1 MLFRHGEAVYGA
13 LEQQVR
19 VELAADKEPG
29 LLLQH
34 LGQHGE
40 EAVDDVRP
48 VRQAGCGLDVA
59 GEERKKFKSDK
70 LLHFAHWP

>member
-1 MLFRHGEAVYGA
+1 MYLDRMLFRHGEAVYGA

-40 EAVDDVRP
+40 EAVDDVF
-48 VRQAGCGLDVA
+48 
-59 GEERKKFKSDK
+59 FKY
-70 LLHFAHWP
+70 